1 MSKKLNLN
9 YTKKFTYQLE
19 LIKGIIEDKQ
29 AEIDDEFNHLIDMYN
44 ITNEDIKDA
53 VYDYCYNDFE
63 SPILKNYIAELDE
76 D

>member
-1 MSKKLNLN
+1 MSTEFVNKLES
-9 YTKKFTYQLE
+9 TKS
-19 LIKGIIEDKQ
+19 IIEDKQ
-29 AEIDDEFNHLIDMYN
+29 KEIDTLFNRLIDEYN

-63 SPILKNYIAELDE
+63 SPILKNYLAELDE

>member
-1 MSKKLNLN
+1 MSTEFINK
-9 YTKKFTYQLE
+9 LE
-19 LIKGIIEDKQ
+19 LTKSIIEDKQ
-29 AEIDDEFNHLIDMYN
+29 KEIDTLFNRLIDEYN

-63 SPILKNYIAELDE
+63 SPILKNYLAELDE

>member
-1 MSKKLNLN
+1 MSTELVNKLES
-9 YTKKFTYQLE
+9 TKS
-19 LIKGIIEDKQ
+19 IIEGKQ
-29 AEIDDEFNHLIDMYN
+29 EEIDTLFDRLINEYN

-63 SPILKNYIAELDE
+63 SPILKNYLAELDE

>member
-9 YTKKFTYQLE
+9 YTRKFTYQLE
-19 LIKGIIEDKQ
+19 ITKGIIEDKQ
-29 AEIDDEFNHLIDMYN
+29 EEIDAQFNLFIDMYN

-53 VYDYCYNDFE
+53 IYDYCYNDFE

>member
-1 MSKKLNLN
+1 MSTEFINKLES
-9 YTKKFTYQLE
+9 TKS
-19 LIKGIIEDKQ
+19 IIEDKQ
-29 AEIDDEFNHLIDMYN
+29 KEIDTLFDRLIKEYN

>member
-1 MSKKLNLN
+1 MSTEFINKLES
-9 YTKKFTYQLE
+9 TKS
-19 LIKGIIEDKQ
+19 IIEGKQ
-29 AEIDDEFNHLIDMYN
+29 EEIDTLFNRLIDEYN

-63 SPILKNYIAELDE
+63 SPILKNYLAELDE

>member
-1 MSKKLNLN
+1 MSTEFINKLES
-9 YTKKFTYQLE
+9 TKSM
-19 LIKGIIEDKQ
+19 IEDKQ
-29 AEIDDEFNHLIDMYN
+29 EEIDTLFDRLIKEYN

-53 VYDYCYNDFE
+53 IYDYCYNDFE

>member
-1 MSKKLNLN
+1 MSTEFINKLES
-9 YTKKFTYQLE
+9 TKS
-19 LIKGIIEDKQ
+19 IIEDKQ
-29 AEIDDEFNHLIDMYN
+29 EEIDTLFNRLIDEYN

-53 VYDYCYNDFE
+53 IFDYCYNDFE

>member
-1 MSKKLNLN
+1 MSTEFINKLES
-9 YTKKFTYQLE
+9 TKS
-19 LIKGIIEDKQ
+19 IIEDKQ
-29 AEIDDEFNHLIDMYN
+29 EEIDTLFDCLIKEYN

-53 VYDYCYNDFE
+53 IYDYCYNDFE

>member
-1 MSKKLNLN
+1 MSTEFVNKLES
-9 YTKKFTYQLE
+9 TKS
-19 LIKGIIEDKQ
+19 IIEDKQ
-29 AEIDDEFNHLIDMYN
+29 KEIDTLFNRLINEYN

-63 SPILKNYIAELDE
+63 SPILKNYLAELDE

>member
-1 MSKKLNLN
+1 MSKQ
-9 YTKKFTYQLE
+9 FTYHLE

-29 AEIDDEFNHLIDMYN
+29 AEIDDQFNFLIDMYN

-53 VYDYCYNDFE
+53 IYDYCYNDFK

>member
-1 MSKKLNLN
+1 MSTEFINKLES
-9 YTKKFTYQLE
+9 TKS
-19 LIKGIIEDKQ
+19 IIEGKQ
-29 AEIDDEFNHLIDMYN
+29 EEIDTLFDRLINEYN

-63 SPILKNYIAELDE
+63 SPILKNYLAELDE

>member
-1 MSKKLNLN
+1 MSTEFINKLES
-9 YTKKFTYQLE
+9 TKS
-19 LIKGIIEDKQ
+19 IIEDKQ
-29 AEIDDEFNHLIDMYN
+29 EEIDTLFNRLIDEYN

-53 VYDYCYNDFE
+53 IYDYCYNDFE

>member
-1 MSKKLNLN
+1 MSTEFINKLES
-9 YTKKFTYQLE
+9 TKS
-19 LIKGIIEDKQ
+19 IIEDKQ
-29 AEIDDEFNHLIDMYN
+29 GEIDTLFNRLIDEYN

>member
-1 MSKKLNLN
+1 MSTEFINKLES
-9 YTKKFTYQLE
+9 TKS
-19 LIKGIIEDKQ
+19 IIEDKQ
-29 AEIDDEFNHLIDMYN
+29 KEIDTLFNRLIEEYN

-63 SPILKNYIAELDE
+63 SPILKNYLAELDE

>member
-1 MSKKLNLN
+1 MSTEFINKLES
-9 YTKKFTYQLE
+9 TKS
-19 LIKGIIEDKQ
+19 IIEGKQ
-29 AEIDDEFNHLIDMYN
+29 KEIDTLFNRLIEEYN

-53 VYDYCYNDFE
+53 IYDYCYNDFE